1 MPYQR
6 WNNVKKLCAT
16 FKSDCF
22 DVVQSW
28 FNVISMLDADVGSM
42 LCNIENPTLDFVPFP
57 TSDQCYFNCDPQ
69 CWNVGWVVYMKK
81 LILRNILPAA
91 LLTNWNFQEFFKD
104 YAKTFTTPV
113 STNSFSGRLLRIRL
127 RLVVSNSRDLQ
138 QVPN

>member
-1 MPYQR
+1 MRPRGNKLEIMPYQR

-16 FKSDCF
+16 FKNDCF

-28 FNVISMLDADVGSM
+28 FNVISMLDADVVSM

-81 LILRNILPAA
+81 LILRNILPAT
-91 LLTNWNFQEFFKD
+91 LLTNWNLQKF
-104 YAKTFTTPV
+104 
-113 STNSFSGRLLRIRL
+113 LRIMLKHSQDPFRRISFL
-127 RLVVSNSRDLQ
+127 GGFLEFV
-138 QVPN
+138 